1 MASVVTSTISRR
13 RILRSLS
20 ATLAAALFPPQ
31 TLLAAPVAPNN
42 LIDVHCH
49 LFNATDLP
57 ARRFIKIVFLQH
69 YPVQGSERLLDL
81 DRKDT
86 VDYLIDLML
95 FLVGAGRAPTAQ
107 HEMDVLDGV
116 ANPVQAW
123 ADLTTAGELAAQR
136 TAEYLRQPPARRSN
150 ARSLS
155 RPNPVRAAILRAAGM
170 SGRELDTLAHEETT
184 SAARLAYSSNTDIGA
199 YLRWFTLFT
208 LYRYSLLDR
217 LTEIHR
223 SQGFSPILLAP
234 AMIDFSRWLGEDVAS
249 PLEDQVK
256 VMARISRKH
265 RNPAIHGYVAFDP
278 LREVYYRRHLLK
290 RGSLD
295 LVREALTK
303 YGFVGVK
310 LYPPMGFRPSGNARG
325 PNYPYPQL
333 VLDDLG
339 GKIAQDLNRALDDLY
354 RLCLELDAPI
364 LAHSAD
370 SNGAAE
376 TYADRAD
383 PAYWLRVFAAFPKL
397 RVCLAHFG
405 RFSYISKAAPAHSN
419 LPESSWEWTIGRH
432 FVAQPN
438 SQVFVDVSY
447 LSEIFDDEKTRQHI
461 GQTFR
466 RFVSTFDP
474 DVHRIMFGTDWVV
487 LPAYFIA
494 DPLTSPYSHLPK
506 DGG

>member
-1 MASVVTSTISRR
+1 
-13 RILRSLS
+13 
-20 ATLAAALFPPQ
+20 
-31 TLLAAPVAPNN
+31 VAPNN